1 MEILGFSFFIMYNIF
16 LLCYFRKIFIKKRST
31 IISYSIAIIVNILTV
46 KLAWILFDQRY
57 IIYFMMIS
65 MMISVYVLFYVTK
78 VQLLFAGIFYT
89 FSLYSSTG
97 IVFSVYSIVLN
108 TTIQNVLINQSDSI
122 FMWAVIVSIGM
133 SCVFNK
139 IITPDSMERHLL
151 NNREQL
157 KFVVIYMFIQ
167 MIFITLINDGRFRS
181 VNQLWFSYLYL
192 ISCIISK
199 LGLIFVINHTA
210 KVSKLLEY
218 EIYTQQL
225 KKQLSSQIRHYNSYR
240 KFTDSYREFKHDY
253 QKLMNS
259 IRILINNHEY
269 EKVLKMLE
277 DIDEGANR
285 EIFVHKTYSNN
296 VLLDAVFQD
305 TADICVGKQI
315 LFSAD
320 VNFPKNIALSEID
333 TVKVFANLMDNAIE
347 ACDKI
352 DYKKKY
358 IDVKSMRTNEWIIVE
373 IENSFDGKLKK
384 ENGQLKTTKIN
395 QAFHGLGL
403 RIVMETIENLGGLVS
418 IEPNH
423 NNKIFKIRLCI
434 PTA

>member
-1 MEILGFSFFIMYNIF
+1 MEILGFSFFIIYNIF

-57 IIYFMMIS
+57 IIYFMMIA
-65 MMISVYVLFYVTK
+65 MMISVYMLFYVTK

-108 TTIQNVLINQSDSI
+108 TTIQNVLSSQSDSI

-139 IITPDSMERHLL
+139 FITPDSMERHLL

-218 EIYTQQL
+218 EIYTHQL

-269 EKVLKMLE
+269 EKVIKMLE

-320 VNFPKNIALSEID
+320 VNFSKNISLSEID

-358 IDVKSMRTNEWIIVE
+358 INVKSMRTNEWIIVE

-403 RIVMETIENLGGLVS
+403 RIVMETIENSGGLVS
-418 IEPNH
+418 IEPNY

-434 PTA
+434 PNA